1 MEIPSQTLVCSISC
15 RSCATAVQSVKAGF
29 DTLHGHGKMDGKVVG
44 SKVVPFKAMCGWA
57 QGLM

>member
-29 DTLHGHGKMDGKVVG
+29 DTLHGQRKMDGKVVR
-44 SKVVPFKAMCGWA
+44 SKLVPFKDMYGSA